1 MAFLTTEI
9 EELSALCSP
18 SATVSAVS
26 GSIVKVAKKQLV
38 TLRKRIE
45 QVITNMDVAAT
56 ASHLDVPLLRHEDE
70 QLSDMKTELKDI
82 ATPLLALDL
91 PTDHEVEVELAALTQ
106 IRLECSLKLRRLL
119 MSSPPADPAPT
130 PVSVKDSSGVKLPKI
145 SVPTFDGNLLHWR
158 SFWEQFSISVHDRDS
173 LSNTEKLVYLQ
184 QSLKGG
190 SAKGV
195 IEGLSHTG
203 ADYDEAVESLRARY
217 NRPRLIHQTH
227 IINFEE
233 NYRIYHNE
241 EVFC

>member
-1 MAFLTTEI
+1 MRQYSKRLSALSLEFKENREGIVNLTEEDDLRAAQEVLNEHDDHVAFLTTEI

-56 ASHLDVPLLRHEDE
+56 TSHLDVPLLRHEDE

-173 LSNTEKLVYLQ
+173 LSNTEKMYFPV
-184 QSLKGG
+184 G
-190 SAKGV
+190 
-195 IEGLSHTG
+195 
-203 ADYDEAVESLRARY
+203 
-217 NRPRLIHQTH
+217 
-227 IINFEE
+227 
-233 NYRIYHNE
+233 
-241 EVFC
+241 

>member
-1 MAFLTTEI
+1 
-9 EELSALCSP
+9 
-18 SATVSAVS
+18 
-26 GSIVKVAKKQLV
+26 
-38 TLRKRIE
+38 
-45 QVITNMDVAAT
+45 
-56 ASHLDVPLLRHEDE
+56 
-70 QLSDMKTELKDI
+70 
-82 ATPLLALDL
+82 
-91 PTDHEVEVELAALTQ
+91 
-106 IRLECSLKLRRLL
+106 

-227 IINFEE
+227 IKVILEAPKVKDGTGKELRRLHDEVQQHLRALRSMGYEPSGAIITSILELKLDPTTLFEWQRE
-233 NYRIYHNE
+233 SKTSTSVPHFSELMQFIDLRAQASETSNPEKKQHR
-241 EVFC
+241 